1 MGEGASKPCRA
12 ILRTFKTKM
21 PQMDLDLY
29 LLMRKIKRNKHRSR
43 SQDEVSMGDTDLAT
57 VEVWTE
63 LRRGIQSIF
72 CR

>member
-29 LLMRKIKRNKHRSR
+29 LLMRKIKRNTEAGVRTK
-43 SQDEVSMGDTDLAT
+43 SQWE
-57 VEVWTE
+57 
-63 LRRGIQSIF
+63 IQT
-72 CR
+72 